1 MSLLNLAEP
10 KGLENTISYLIYG
23 QDGATYLFGPW
34 VPLIGVLLVL
44 SALDIL
50 TGVAKGIYDKSLR
63 SRNMSQGMIVK
74 AMMFVVLIIANM
86 VDITLSAGLPVAK
99 TSVLLFYIG
108 LEGLSI
114 LENLGQM
121 NVPLPAFIKDRLLVL
136 KDKNN

>member
-1 MSLLNLAEP
+1 MSILNLAEP
-10 KGLENTISYLIYG
+10 KGLSDTVTFLMYG

-34 VPLIGVLLVL
+34 VPLIGILLVL
-44 SALDIL
+44 SALDVL

-86 VDITLSAGLPVAK
+86 IDITLSAGLPVAK
-99 TSVLLFYIG
+99 TSVLLFYIS

>member
-1 MSLLNLAEP
+1 MNVLSVADI
-10 KGLENTISYLIYG
+10 KGLENSVSYLMYG
-23 QDGATYLFGPW
+23 SEGATYLFGPW
-34 VPLIGVLLVL
+34 MPLIGILLVL

-50 TGVAKGIYDKSLR
+50 TGIAKGIYDKALR

-86 VDITLSAGLPVAK
+86 VDMTISAGLPVAK
-99 TSVLLFYIG
+99 TSVLLFYIS